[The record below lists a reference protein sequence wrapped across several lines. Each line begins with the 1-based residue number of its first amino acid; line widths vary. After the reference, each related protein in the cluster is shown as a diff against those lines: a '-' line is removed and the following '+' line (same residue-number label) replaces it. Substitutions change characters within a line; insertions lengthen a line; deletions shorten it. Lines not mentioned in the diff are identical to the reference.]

1 MMKQKTR
8 EQKIREY
15 REYGKTLER
24 ASRQVGKSIVV
35 MWQMLNWIQFA
46 DCPEKFKPLKFTMQ
60 EVSI

>member
-1 MMKQKTR
+1 MNRKLKR
-8 EQKIREY
+8 YK
-15 REYGKTLER
+15 EYGKALER
-24 ASRQVGKSIVV
+24 ASRQCGKTTIV